1 MVLLGERQEKEGAM
15 FPGISQK
22 KTLWLRYS
30 IYAIIVIACTA
41 CSSLNGPWQ
50 HPSSQMLPGEQI
62 WKQGVSSFLFGTN
75 DTHEWSTQ
83 NFETQPVIQES
94 LRSAGFTI
102 IRSFFQDNASDA
114 DIEQRIKSIENS
126 DAHCLGVIFNI
137 FNVTYDEHLVKYL
150 GSRCLMYEFG
160 NEPDYNGI
168 SVDTYLRQW
177 NTLIP
182 ALRKINP
189 EAKFI
194 GPVLSTANLDYL
206 HDYLTGV
213 KASQVLP
220 DAISF
225 HWYPCYYNS
234 EMDCLNMAN
243 TAGQEATDVR
253 SMVKNILKQ
262 DLPVGIT
269 EWNFDPGNP
278 PPTYGDDNTFI
289 TSFSNI
295 AIQSMM
301 QSGVAFAC
309 QFDAAS
315 FAGFGHL
322 DMFHVE
328 NSTPKAQYYA
338 IKASIAQYRP

>member
-1 MVLLGERQEKEGAM
+1 ML
-15 FPGISQK
+15 PGISQK
-22 KTLWLRYS
+22 KPLWLRYS
-30 IYAIIVIACTA
+30 FYVIIVVACTA
-41 CSSLNGPWQ
+41 CSTLNGPWQ
-50 HPSSQMLPGEQI
+50 NPSSQMLPGQQI

-83 NFETQPVIQES
+83 NFETQPAIQES
-94 LRSAGFTI
+94 LRNAGFTI

-114 DIEQRIKSIENS
+114 DIEQRIKAIESS

-137 FNVTYDEHLVKYL
+137 FNVSYDEHLVKYL
-150 GSRCLMYEFG
+150 GGRCLMYEFG

-168 SVDTYLRQW
+168 SVETYLRQW

-189 EAKFI
+189 EAEFI

-206 HDYLTGV
+206 HAFLTGV

-220 DAISF
+220 NAISF
-225 HWYPCYYNS
+225 HWYPCYNNS
-234 EMDCLNMAN
+234 ETDCLNMAN

-253 SMVKNILKQ
+253 SMVKNILVQ

-295 AIQSMM
+295 ALQSMI

-315 FAGFGHL
+315 FAGSGHL
-322 DMFHVE
+322 DMFNIE
-328 NSTPKAQYYA
+328 DNTPKAQYFA
-338 IKASIAQYRP
+338 IKAFIAQYRP

>member
-1 MVLLGERQEKEGAM
+1 ML
-15 FPGISQK
+15 PGISQK
-22 KTLWLRYS
+22 KPPWLRYS
-30 IYAIIVIACTA
+30 FYVIIVVVCTA
-41 CSSLNGPWQ
+41 CSTLNGPWQ
-50 HPSSQMLPGEQI
+50 NPSSQMLPGEQI

-83 NFETQPVIQES
+83 NFETQPAIQES

-114 DIEQRIKSIENS
+114 DIEQRIKAIENS

-137 FNVTYDEHLVKYL
+137 FNVSYDEHLVKYL
-150 GSRCLMYEFG
+150 GGRCLMYEFG

-168 SVDTYLRQW
+168 SVETYLRQW

-189 EAKFI
+189 EAEFI

-206 HDYLTGV
+206 HAFLTGV
-213 KASQVLP
+213 KTSQVLP
-220 DAISF
+220 NAISF
-225 HWYPCYYNS
+225 HWYPCYNDF
-234 EMDCLNMAN
+234 ETDCLNMAN

-253 SMVKNILKQ
+253 SMVKNILMQ

-295 AIQSMM
+295 ALQSMI

-322 DMFHVE
+322 DMFNIE
-328 NSTPKAQYYA
+328 NNTPKAQYYA

>member
-1 MVLLGERQEKEGAM
+1 M
-15 FPGISQK
+15 FLGISQK
-22 KTLWLRYS
+22 KKRWLQYS
-30 IYAIIVIACTA
+30 IYAIIIVACTA
-41 CSSLNGPWQ
+41 CSSLNPPSQG
-50 HPSSQMLPGEQI
+50 PSSQMLPGEQT

-114 DIEQRIKSIENS
+114 DIEQRIKAIENS

-206 HDYLTGV
+206 HGFLTGV

-225 HWYPCYYNS
+225 HWYPCYNNS

-243 TAGQEATDVR
+243 TADQEVTAVR
-253 SMVKNILKQ
+253 SMVKNILMQ

-278 PPTYGDDNTFI
+278 PPTYGDDVKFI

-295 AIQSMM
+295 ALQSMM

-315 FAGFGHL
+315 FAGTGHL
-322 DMFHVE
+322 DMFQVD
-328 NSTPKAQYYA
+328 NDAPKAQFYA
-338 IKASIAQYRP
+338 IKAFIAKYRP

>member
-1 MVLLGERQEKEGAM
+1 MLLGT
-15 FPGISQK
+15 SQK
-22 KTLWLRYS
+22 KTWWLRYS
-30 IYAIIVIACTA
+30 IYAIIVVACTA
-41 CSSLNGPWQ
+41 CSSSISPSPG
-50 HPSSQMLPGEQI
+50 PSSLMLPGEQI

-83 NFETQPVIQES
+83 NFETQPAIQDS

-114 DIEQRIKSIENS
+114 DIEQRIRAIENS

-150 GSRCLMYEFG
+150 GNRCLMYEFG
-160 NEPDYNGI
+160 NEPDYNDI
-168 SVDTYLRQW
+168 SVDTYLKQW

-182 ALRKINP
+182 ALRQINP

-206 HDYLTGV
+206 RTFLTGV
-213 KASQVLP
+213 KASHVLP

-225 HWYPCYYNS
+225 HWYPCYHDS
-234 EMDCLNMAN
+234 EVDCLSMAD
-243 TAGQEATDVR
+243 TASQEATDVR
-253 SMVKNILKQ
+253 TLVKNILKQ

-278 PPTYGDDNTFI
+278 PAAYGDDNKFI
-289 TSFSNI
+289 TSFSNV
-295 AIQSMM
+295 ALQSMI
-301 QSGVAFAC
+301 QSGVSFAC

-315 FAGFGHL
+315 FAGSGHL

-328 NSTPKAQYYA
+328 NNAPKAQYYA
-338 IKASIAQYRP
+338 IKAFIAQYRP